1 VKELLPLLP
10 RPSRYLGNEWGVVR
24 KDAAAVRGRIALAF
38 PDLYEVG
45 MSYLGQKILLHAI
58 NQHADLLAERVYSP
72 CVDAAAILRAHD
84 TPLATLETDTP
95 LARMDAVGFSLT
107 HELCYTNVLFMLDLA
122 RIPLR
127 AAERMTGGPD
137 SAKEGGNGGA
147 PWPIIMAGGGAAYN
161 AEPLAEFLDLLVL
174 GDGEAVMPELVSR
187 IADARKAGAPREA
200 LLRDLATIPGVYV
213 PAFFAWDG
221 PGQPVRPL
229 VPGYERV
236 EKAIVADLASAPF
249 PLSPAVPFG
258 QAVHDRYTIELAR
271 GCTRGCRFCH
281 AGMVYRPVREKTP
294 EQLGDML
301 SKAIEATGFE
311 EVSLLS
317 LSTGDYSAL
326 DTLFETVFDRCA
338 AEQVTISLPSLRV
351 GSLSER
357 IMARMASIRR
367 TGVTLAPEAGSQ
379 RLRDVINKGVDEDAL
394 IAHVRTLFENGWQ
407 QVKLYFM
414 LGLPTETDA
423 DLDAIVDLCVK
434 VRDAAGRHV
443 KRLQVTAAVSP
454 FVPKTHTPF
463 QWEGQ
468 ISMEEIRRRIYYLKD
483 ALKPYKRIT
492 LKYHQP
498 EMSCLEG
505 VFSRGDRRL
514 GKVIETAYR
523 KGALFSSWKD
533 HLRLEPYLEALAE
546 HGLTAEEF
554 QGPRDPAAPLP
565 WDHLS
570 CGVSRKFLLAER
582 ERALAEKITDDC
594 RYGACRNCGVCNMQG
609 RASELARQAQTADI
623 RPRVVFA
630 RRDQETTDGAEADAA
645 AQGRTAQAPAGGQ
658 TATAHS
664 TPPPALAQNPAASP
678 PRANPPHNPP
688 MGGKKPLPPD
698 LGLSARKAQ
707 YRIWYEKR
715 AEAAYLSQLELQSIL
730 ERALRRTRF
739 PLSFSA
745 GFHPMP
751 RISFGRAL
759 PVGVESVSEWFTL
772 TLREALKPEY
782 VLDVLA
788 AQMPGG
794 LDPVRIEEL
803 PVLKRPVQA
812 VRETFLVRYVGGE
825 DEVVRWRASWAEF
838 MKQDVVMFDRKSKN
852 GPKPTNLRS
861 LVASAEPRHDGTMA
875 LTFDWSKDYMSPQ
888 ALVLAVNTPISPLAA
903 HLLKVGQQFP
913 EG

>member
-1 VKELLPLLP
+1 MKELLPLLP

-24 KDAAAVRGRIALAF
+24 KDPASIRGRIALAF
-38 PDLYEVG
+38 PDMYEMG
-45 MSYLGQKILLHAI
+45 MSYLGQKILTQAI
-58 NQHADLLAERVYSP
+58 NERADLQAERVFSP
-72 CVDAAAILRAHD
+72 CADAAAILRAHN

-95 LARMDAVGFSLT
+95 LAHMDAVGFSLT

-122 RIPLR
+122 QIPLR
-127 AAERMTGGPD
+127 AAERMTGGP
-137 SAKEGGNGGA
+137 ATEEGA
-147 PWPIIMAGGGAAYN
+147 PWPIIMAGGGASYN

-174 GDGEAVMPELVSR
+174 GDGEEVMPELVSR
-187 IADARKAGAPREA
+187 IADARKAGTPREE
-200 LLRDLATIPGVYV
+200 LLRDLAGLPGVYV

-236 EKAIVADLASAPF
+236 EKAIVTDLASAPF

-294 EQLGDML
+294 AQLGDML

-326 DTLFETVFDRCA
+326 DTLFDTVFDRCA

-357 IMARMASIRR
+357 IISRMASIRR

-379 RLRDVINKGVDEDAL
+379 RLRDVINKGVNEDAL

-468 ISMEEIRRRIYYLKD
+468 ISMDEIRRRIYYLKD

-514 GKVIETAYR
+514 GKVVETAYR

-533 HLRLEPYLEALAE
+533 HLRLEHYLEALAE
-546 HGLTAEEF
+546 HGLSPEEF
-554 QGPRDPAAPLP
+554 QGPRDAAAPLP

-570 CGVSRKFLLAER
+570 CGVSKKFLLTER
-582 ERALAEKITDDC
+582 ERALTEKVTGDC
-594 RYGACRNCGVCNMQG
+594 RYGACRSCGVCNMDG
-609 RASELARQAQTADI
+609 RTSELTVQAEGQDI

-630 RRDQETTDGAEADAA
+630 RRDQESEAETDAA
-645 AQGRTAQAPAGGQ
+645 ARDADAQAPAGGQ
-658 TATAHS
+658 TAMAHDA
-664 TPPPALAQNPAASP
+664 PAGQPGAAASLAVNPAASP
-678 PRANPPHNPP
+678 PRATPPANPPL
-688 MGGKKPLPPD
+688 GGKKPLPPD
-698 LGLSARKAQ
+698 LGLSDRQAQ

-794 LDPVRIEEL
+794 LDPFRIEAL
-803 PVLKRPVQA
+803 PVMKRPVQA
-812 VRETFLVRYVGGE
+812 VRETYLLRYSGSE
-825 DEVVRWRASWAEF
+825 EEVVRWRAAWVEF

-861 LVASAEPRHDGTMA
+861 LVASAELKSDGSVA
-875 LTFDWSKDYMSPQ
+875 LTFDWAKDYMSPQ
-888 ALVLAVNTPISPLAA
+888 ALVLAVGAPISPLAA
-903 HLLKVGQQFP
+903 QLLKVGQQFP

>member
-1 VKELLPLLP
+1 MKELLPLLP
-10 RPSRYLGNEWGVVR
+10 RPSRYLGNEWGVVH
-24 KDAAAVRGRIALAF
+24 KDPAAVRGRMALGF

-45 MSYLGQKILLHAI
+45 MSYLGQKILTQAI
-58 NQHADLLAERVYSP
+58 NDRPDLLAERVYSP
-72 CVDAAAILRAHD
+72 CAEAAAILRAHD

-95 LARMDAVGFSLT
+95 LRDMDAVGFSLT

-122 RIPLR
+122 QIPLR
-127 AAERMTGGPD
+127 AAERMQDGPH
-137 SAKEGGNGGA
+137 G
-147 PWPIIMAGGGAAYN
+147 PWPIIMSGGGASYN
-161 AEPLAEFLDLLVL
+161 AEPLAEFLDLMVL
-174 GDGEAVMPELVSR
+174 GDGEEVMPELVSR
-187 IADARKAGAPREA
+187 IADARKAKTPRLE

-221 PGQPVRPL
+221 PGAPVRPL

-236 EKAIVADLASAPF
+236 EKAMVADLAAAPF
-249 PLSPAVPFG
+249 PLAPTVPFG
-258 QAVHDRYTIELAR
+258 QAVHDRYTLELAR

-294 EQLGDML
+294 EQLGEML
-301 SKAIEATGFE
+301 SSAIAATGFE

-326 DTLFETVFDRCA
+326 EKLFDTVFDRCA
-338 AEQVTISLPSLRV
+338 AEQVSISLPSLRV
-351 GSLSER
+351 GSLSEHIMSR
-357 IMARMASIRR
+357 IASIRR
-367 TGVTLAPEAGSQ
+367 TGATLAPEAGSQ
-379 RLRDVINKGVDEDAL
+379 RLRDVINKGVSEEAL
-394 IAHVRTLFENGWQ
+394 IQHVRTLFEHGWQ

-414 LGLPTETDA
+414 IGLPTETDA

-468 ISMEEIRRRIYYLKD
+468 ISVAEIRRRIYYIKD

-514 GKVIETAYR
+514 GKVVETAYR
-523 KGALFSSWKD
+523 KGALFSSWKE
-533 HLRLEPYLEALAE
+533 HLRLEDYLEALAE
-546 HGLTAEEF
+546 HGLTPEEF
-554 QGPRDPAAPLP
+554 QGPRDPGAPLP

-570 CGVSRKFLLAER
+570 CGVSKKFLLTER
-582 ERALAEKITDDC
+582 ERALAEKITGDC
-594 RYGACRNCGVCNMQG
+594 RYGACRGCGVCNMDG
-609 RASELARQAQTADI
+609 RASELAAQAETLDI

-630 RRDQETTDGAEADAA
+630 RRDQGEEAGAQA
-645 AQGRTAQAPAGGQ
+645 AQPGTQAPAGGQ
-658 TATAHS
+658 TAVSEEAPRPVLA
-664 TPPPALAQNPAASP
+664 PPPPPVFSP
-678 PRANPPHNPP
+678 N
-688 MGGKKPLPPD
+688 GKHQLPPD
-698 LGLSARKAQ
+698 SGLTDRQAQ

-782 VLDVLA
+782 VMDTLA

-794 LDPVRIEEL
+794 LNPMRIEEL

-812 VRETFLVRYVGGE
+812 VRESFIVRYTGTPE
-825 DEVVRWRASWAEF
+825 EIARWRGSWVEF
-838 MKQDVVMFDRKSKN
+838 MKQDVVMFNRKSKN
-852 GPKPTNLRS
+852 GPKPTNLRG
-861 LVASAEPRHDGTMA
+861 LVLTAEPQGDDCVA
-875 LTFDWSKDYMSPQ
+875 LTFDWAKDYMSPQ
-888 ALVLAVNTPISPLAA
+888 ALVLAVNAPITPLSAQ
-903 HLLKVGQQFP
+903 LLKVGQKFP
-913 EG
+913 DE

>member
-1 VKELLPLLP
+1 MKELLPLLP
-10 RPSRYLGNEWGVVR
+10 RPSRYLGNEWGAVH
-24 KDAAAVRGRIALAF
+24 KDPATVKGRIALAF

-45 MSYLGQKILLHAI
+45 MSYLGQKILAQAI
-58 NQHADLLAERVYSP
+58 NERPELYAERVYSP
-72 CVDAAAILRAHD
+72 CAEAAAILREHGA
-84 TPLATLETDTP
+84 PLSTLETDTP
-95 LARMDAVGFSLT
+95 LAHMDAVGFSLT

-122 RIPLR
+122 HIPLR
-127 AAERMTGGPD
+127 AAERLRGGPEN
-137 SAKEGGNGGA
+137 SAL

-161 AEPLAEFLDLLVL
+161 AEPLAEFVDLMVL
-174 GDGEAVMPELVSR
+174 GDGEGVMPELLSR
-187 IADARKAGAPREA
+187 IATARRAGTGREE
-200 LLRDLATIPGVYV
+200 LLRELAALPGVYV

-236 EKAIVADLASAPF
+236 EKAIVADLAGAPF
-249 PLSPAVPFG
+249 PLSPTVPFG

-281 AGMVYRPVREKTP
+281 AGMTYRPVREKTP
-294 EQLGDML
+294 EQLGGML
-301 SKAIEATGFE
+301 AEAIAATGFE

-326 DTLFETVFDRCA
+326 DKLFDTVFDRCA
-338 AEQVTISLPSLRV
+338 AEQVAISLPSLRV

-357 IMARMASIRR
+357 IMTRMASLRR

-379 RLRDVINKGVDEDAL
+379 RLRDVINKGVDEEAL
-394 IAHVRTLFENGWQ
+394 INHVRTLFDHGWQ

-423 DLDAIVDLCVK
+423 DLDAIVNLCVK

-468 ISMEEIRRRIYYLKD
+468 ISMEEIRRRVYYLKD
-483 ALKPYKRIT
+483 ALKPHKRIT

-533 HLRLEPYLEALAE
+533 HLRLEHYLEALSE
-546 HGLTAEEF
+546 HGLSAEEF
-554 QGPRDPAAPLP
+554 QGPRGVDAPLP

-570 CGVSRKFLLAER
+570 CGVSKKFLLTER
-582 ERALAEKITDDC
+582 ERALAEKITGDC
-594 RYGACRNCGVCNMQG
+594 RYGACRNCGVCNMDG
-609 RASELARQAQTADI
+609 RASELPLQARTEDI

-630 RRDQETTDGAEADAA
+630 RRDQESEAESAENA
-645 AQGRTAQAPAGGQ
+645 RSAQAPAGGQ
-658 TATAHS
+658 TAVSDTVPNPVPDTAPRPLP
-664 TPPPALAQNPAASP
+664 TPLPAPGARQKS
-678 PRANPPHNPP
+678 
-688 MGGKKPLPPD
+688 GKHQLPPD
-698 LGLSARKAQ
+698 CGLTDRQAQ

-772 TLREALKPEY
+772 TLREKLGPEY
-782 VLDVLA
+782 VLDTLS

-794 LDPVRIEEL
+794 LNPVRIEEL

-812 VRETFLVRYVGGE
+812 VRETYLLRYVGGE
-825 DEVVRWRASWAEF
+825 AEVVRWRAAWVEF

-852 GPKPTNLRS
+852 GPKPTNLRA
-861 LVASAEPRHDGTMA
+861 LVAGVELKSDGQVA

-888 ALVLAVNTPISPLAA
+888 ALVLAVNAPISPLAA
-903 HLLKVGQQFP
+903 HVLKVGQQFP
-913 EG
+913 QE